1 MENTDP
7 IKEKREMLRSQP
19 RTLEKEGWA
28 AQGPVMR
35 WAQRGTNG
43 NFVRTAQAR

>member
-7 IKEKREMLRSQP
+7 IKEKSRN
-19 RTLEKEGWA
+19 
-28 AQGPVMR
+28 AQKPAKDSRKRGGQHKGPVMR